1 MASKY
6 ATKQR
11 TAVLSYLQNNVDSH
25 LSASDIQR
33 GLFKTGHQMGLATI
47 YRHLKNLEDEGL
59 VISNKMEGVS
69 WVTYRCNPSEGSE
82 LSSRFFLKCEDCGQ
96 VVNFKCEEIS
106 HLYKHLELD
115 HQLKVNQNKTIF
127 YGHCG
132 CKSSIDENK

>member
-6 ATKQR
+6 ATRQR
-11 TAVLSYLQNNVDSH
+11 TAVLSYLKNNSDSH

-33 GLFKTGHQMGLATI
+33 GLFDTGYQMGLATI
-47 YRHLKNLEDEGL
+47 YRHLRNLEEEGL

-69 WVTYRCNPSEGSE
+69 WVTYRLMPADEPD
-82 LSSRFFLKCEDCGQ
+82 LSSKFFLKCEDCGQ
-96 VVNFKCEEIS
+96 VVNFKCDEIR

-115 HQLKVNQNKTIF
+115 HQFKVNQNKTIF

-132 CKSSIDENK
+132 CKGSIDNNR